1 MYLGIDLGTTNSA
14 VAAHIGGQVKI
25 CKSPDGA
32 DIFPSVIYH
41 GKRDNKQYGRRAYE
55 RMAKSPASVAA
66 GFKRQMGTAWNST
79 FADAGI
85 TMTAEECSADILRQ
99 LVAQAI
105 TETGCSDITG
115 TVITTPAAFNQL
127 QLEATKNA
135 AQLAGIRRVALLQ
148 EPVAAAMA
156 ALAQAKNKDA
166 QFLVYDLGGGT
177 LDLALVQSSRGNI
190 NIIGHEGNNMFGG
203 RDFDRMINNKWVRP
217 FLQDNFSLPERAE
230 HPDAFKALERKILFA
245 IEEAKKMLSA
255 HESATIFASDDDLGM
270 RDKNGKD
277 IYVEITVKRADY
289 EALIAEKV
297 AESVELARKILSD
310 HGYSGDDMEK
320 IVFIGGPSKMPML
333 REIVSRELGIPAD
346 MSADPMTAVAI
357 GAAIFCES
365 REWSD
370 EKESTRKTTRAREV
384 SDSSTVEIEFIFPA
398 RVAEGR
404 AQIRLRPS
412 DDTAR
417 KGFKVQMES
426 DEGWTSGWRNLDG
439 ELRIDAPVEKE
450 GANNFRFLV
459 VDSDDNPVEDA
470 NKEITITRTAAS
482 VDAISAMHAVAV
494 KIAKGDGKQA
504 TLSIIVEKGSTLP
517 AEGVAEYRAAKD
529 VGGEDGESQFSVELF
544 EQPNADNKTIGEP
557 NLYIGSCTIRAE
569 HLEGGVIHQGD
580 DINIRWRIDESGLI
594 NAAVH
599 IPCLAKTFDSE
610 NFYAPVTAVRNR
622 VFGGEG
628 GERLVSGMLSAA
640 QKDAKDAREIA
651 GEEQKVEIRKLENE
665 IAKQKADLKSDND
678 AEAQQSVENKVREI
692 RQRLFAVRNDPQNS
706 ARALKHRLEEIK
718 EFFDGSRE
726 DADEEKVGRFDELAQ
741 HAKEA
746 VDKNDEDAEKILEE
760 MEGIA
765 MQVFYSRPAV
775 VAGLFRNL
783 ASEPQAAIDKDLF
796 EEHVKQGMAAVENED
811 MNALRGI
818 ISEMF
823 SNQADAGS
831 GLQEKEMR
839 LAADIMR
846 K

>member
-1 MYLGIDLGTTNSA
+1 MELFEQPNA
-14 VAAHIGGQVKI
+14 
-25 CKSPDGA
+25 
-32 DIFPSVIYH
+32 
-41 GKRDNKQYGRRAYE
+41 DNKTIG
-55 RMAKSPASVAA
+55 
-66 GFKRQMGTAWNST
+66 
-79 FADAGI
+79 
-85 TMTAEECSADILRQ
+85 
-99 LVAQAI
+99 
-105 TETGCSDITG
+105 
-115 TVITTPAAFNQL
+115 
-127 QLEATKNA
+127 
-135 AQLAGIRRVALLQ
+135 
-148 EPVAAAMA
+148 EPN
-156 ALAQAKNKDA
+156 L
-166 QFLVYDLGGGT
+166 Y
-177 LDLALVQSSRGNI
+177 
-190 NIIGHEGNNMFGG
+190 IGSCT
-203 RDFDRMINNKWVRP
+203 I
-217 FLQDNFSLPERAE
+217 RAE
-230 HPDAFKALERKILFA
+230 HLEGGVIHQGDDINIRWRIDESGLINA
-245 IEEAKKMLSA
+245 AVHIPCLAKTFDSENFYAPVTAVRNRVFGGEGGERLVSGMLSRRKQ
-255 HESATIFASDDDLGM
+255 EQ
-270 RDKNGKD
+270 K
-277 IYVEITVKRADY
+277 VEI
-289 EALIAEKV
+289 
-297 AESVELARKILSD
+297 RKL
-310 HGYSGDDMEK
+310 EN
-320 IVFIGGPSKMPML
+320 
-333 REIVSRELGIPAD
+333 EI
-346 MSADPMTAVAI
+346 
-357 GAAIFCES
+357 
-365 REWSD
+365 
-370 EKESTRKTTRAREV
+370 
-384 SDSSTVEIEFIFPA
+384 
-398 RVAEGR
+398 
-404 AQIRLRPS
+404 
-412 DDTAR
+412 
-417 KGFKVQMES
+417 
-426 DEGWTSGWRNLDG
+426 
-439 ELRIDAPVEKE
+439 APVEKE